1 MIIKEVVD
9 VTIDRL
15 SMCPQLP
22 LFANIVNRATVNC
35 ARLTNFDEKSC
46 GSVIHEV
53 DRILMPV
60 NQTIMDVIEND
71 DNYSTL
77 RKVMKDTELVEIL
90 KDTKRSI
97 SFVAPDNEA
106 FKNVNDEDMKTLL
119 EDKEKANLVLKNHV
133 LTGKMT

>member
-1 MIIKEVVD
+1 
-9 VTIDRL
+9 
-15 SMCPQLP
+15 
-22 LFANIVNRATVNC
+22 
-35 ARLTNFDEKSC
+35 
-46 GSVIHEV
+46 
-53 DRILMPV
+53 
-60 NQTIMDVIEND
+60 MDVIEND